1 MHKSV
6 KKYAK
11 VYLSNL
17 DFKDCLQKVLQDW
30 LQELSTVPPCLKYG
44 PSPDS
49 LSVYICS
56 FYKEKTSNFIN
67 NLSLQYLAPRLQLM
81 IEKIM
86 TPAVAIRYRGLMCF
100 INVGPYNVANNI

>member
-17 DFKDCLQKVLQDW
+17 DFKDL

-67 NLSLQYLAPRLQLM
+67 NLSL
-81 IEKIM
+81 
-86 TPAVAIRYRGLMCF
+86 
-100 INVGPYNVANNI
+100 

>member
-1 MHKSV
+1 MHKPAQKC
-6 KKYAK
+6 KKYEK

-17 DFKDCLQKVLQDW
+17 DFKDL

-67 NLSLQYLAPRLQLM
+67 NLSL
-81 IEKIM
+81 
-86 TPAVAIRYRGLMCF
+86 
-100 INVGPYNVANNI
+100 